1 VSPQPSKAPS
11 NQPSN
16 VPTPTKPNALDMDEL
31 NKAIHALQTQIS
43 ADQDNA
49 QNTQPL
55 LNEPNVINIP
65 DIQPY
70 DAHTQVINEAN
81 EQVIDESNLRAQMRA
96 LLVQQNVP
104 EDQIETMIQQQLL
117 NMNNGNDEGMM

>member
-1 VSPQPSKAPS
+1 
-11 NQPSN
+11 
-16 VPTPTKPNALDMDEL
+16 MDEL
-31 NKAIHALQTQIS
+31 NKAINALQTQLS
-43 ADQDNA
+43 ADQDIA

-55 LNEPNVINIP
+55 LNEPNVIDIQ

-81 EQVIDESNLRAQMRA
+81 AQVIDESNLRAQIRT
-96 LLVQQNVP
+96 LLLQQKVP